1 MMETEFRLTVN
12 GAERRVTCEPETP
25 LLDVL
30 RHDLGLAGPKFGCGM
45 GLCGACFVLM
55 GNRAR
60 SSCDLPVSAVDGPVI
75 TVEGLLDGGR
85 LHPVQQAFIDEQAA
99 QCGYCTSGMVMAAV
113 GLLRECPAPTER
125 EVWEALDG
133 NLCRC
138 GTHGRIVRAVLK
150 AAGRTPDGQTVVPHL
165 PAEPFPDPPAGPLPA
180 GQPPAE
186 VAAAGASAGEGPV
199 LAPPSA
205 SPGPFS
211 VGPAVPSGISPL
223 PADLAANPVL
233 ARWLDFSRDGE
244 VTIRIGKVEYGQGI
258 WTALAQVA
266 AEELQ
271 VALARV
277 RVAPVST
284 STSPDE
290 GVTAGSLS
298 VQDSGSALRQACA
311 LGRALLLDAAATRLG
326 VTEVALNVADGQI
339 RTADGPTGLSYWTLA
354 QPGMLDRHAEV
365 PVPSRPPGEWSVAGR
380 SAARLDIP
388 DKVTG
393 RPRFLHDLVLPG
405 MAYGRVVRPP
415 TRVAGL
421 AELADPDLGSET
433 VLVRDGSFLGVV
445 AETDRAARRAAGRV
459 ARAARWRT
467 SPSLPDPC
475 DLRGF
480 LLSAASEDQ
489 TVADQPD
496 GDAGGMATRMLTAEF
511 TRPFLAHASVAPSCA
526 IARWDDGSVT
536 VWCHSQGIFLLR
548 AAIAAGLGLQ
558 AGQVTVHYVEGAGV
572 YGQNGADDVAV
583 DAVLLARAVSGRA
596 VRVEWTREDEMCW
609 APLGPAMLAR
619 LSAGLDAGGRIVT
632 WRQDVWSNGFM
643 GRPTMGGDPR
653 LLALTHLASGRPMPP
668 APDLQPANWMGASRN
683 AVPGYDI
690 PGMQVT
696 RHRLLDMPIRTSSL
710 RSLGAHLNV
719 FAIESFMDELAA
731 VTGADPVGFRLA
743 HLTDPRAR
751 RVLTEAAHMAG
762 WDTRGRRDGTGYGA
776 GVARYSGVAGYC
788 AAVAEVEADTDI
800 RVRRLWLAVDVGRVI
815 NPDGVINQ
823 VEGGAVQSASWTLC
837 EQVRFDQERIISAG
851 WDSYPIL
858 RFTQA
863 PEVMVQIMDAPGEAE
878 TGAGEIAQGPVA
890 GAIGNAL
897 ANAVGVRVRDLPL
910 TCDRV
915 TRAIEAS

>member
-1 MMETEFRLTVN
+1 MTETEFRLTVN
-12 GAERRVTCEPETP
+12 GAERSVTCEPDTP

-30 RHDLGLAGPKFGCGM
+30 RHDLGLTGPKFGCGM
-45 GLCGACFVLM
+45 GLCGACMVLI
-55 GNRAR
+55 GGQAR
-60 SSCDLPVSAVDGPVI
+60 SSCDLPVSVVGGPVI
-75 TVEGLLDGGR
+75 TVEGLSAGGR

-99 QCGYCTSGMVMAAV
+99 QCGYCTSGMVMAAA
-113 GLLRECPAPTER
+113 GLLRDHPAPAEQ
-125 EVWEALDG
+125 EVREALDG

-138 GTHGRIVRAVLK
+138 GAHDRIIRAVQK
-150 AAGRTPDGQTVVPHL
+150 AAAQTSGGSAVVVR
-165 PAEPFPDPPAGPLPA
+165 PPAGQVLASQVPA
-180 GQPPAE
+180 GGTPT
-186 VAAAGASAGEGPV
+186 GEGPM
-199 LAPPSA
+199 LAPPSG
-205 SPGPFS
+205 SSGPLAAES
-211 VGPAVPSGISPL
+211 GVPAGASPL

-244 VTIRIGKVEYGQGI
+244 VTIRTGKVEYGQGI

-277 RVAPVST
+277 RVAAVST
-284 STSPDE
+284 STSPNE

-298 VQDSGSALRQACA
+298 VEDSGSALRQACA
-311 LGRALLLDAAATRLG
+311 QARDLLLAAAANKLG
-326 VTEVALNVADGQI
+326 IADGELAVADGQI
-339 RTADGPTGLSYWTLA
+339 RAADRPTGLSYWTLA
-354 QPGMLDRHAEV
+354 QPGMLDRPADD

-380 SAARLDIP
+380 SAPRLDLP

-415 TRVAGL
+415 ARAANLTGL
-421 AELADPDLGSET
+421 ADLDLGPET

-445 AETDRAARRAAGRV
+445 AETDRAALRAAGQV
-459 ARAARWRT
+459 GCAAQWQT
-467 SPSLPDPC
+467 TPALPDPR

-480 LLSAASEDQ
+480 MLAAPSEDQ
-489 TVADQPD
+489 TVADRPD
-496 GDAGGMATRMLTAEF
+496 GDAGATATRTLTAEF

-526 IARWDDGSVT
+526 IARWDGGTVT
-536 VWCHSQGIFLLR
+536 VWSHSQGIFLLR
-548 AAIAAGLGLQ
+548 DAIAAGLGLD

-572 YGQNGADDVAV
+572 YGQNGADDVAM
-583 DAVLLARAVSGRA
+583 DAVLLARAVPGQA
-596 VRVEWTREDEMCW
+596 VRVQWTREDEMCW
-609 APLGPAMLAR
+609 SPLGPAMLAR
-619 LSAGLDAGGRIVT
+619 LSAGLDVRGRIAT

-653 LLALTHLASGRPMPP
+653 LLALTHLAGGRPMPP

-690 PGMQVT
+690 PGIHVT

-710 RSLGAHLNV
+710 RALGAHLNV
-719 FAIESFMDELAA
+719 YAIECFMDELAA
-731 VTGADPVGFRLA
+731 AAGADPVRFRLV

-751 RVLTEAAHMAG
+751 QVLTQAAGMSG
-762 WDTRGRRDGTGYGA
+762 WDTRGRRDGTGYGI

-788 AAVAEVEADTDI
+788 AAVAEVEAGTDI

-823 VEGGAVQSASWTLC
+823 VEGGAVQSASWTLR
-837 EQVRFDQERIISAG
+837 EQVRFDRDKITSAG

-858 RFTQA
+858 RFTDT
-863 PEVMVQIMDAPGEAE
+863 PEVMVRVMDAPGEAE
-878 TGAGEIAQGPVA
+878 VGAGEVAQGPVA
-890 GAIGNAL
+890 GAIGNAV
-897 ANAVGVRVRDLPL
+897 AGAAGVRVRDLPL
-910 TCDRV
+910 TRERV
-915 TRAIEAS
+915 ARAIQEG

>member
-1 MMETEFRLTVN
+1 METEFRLTVN
-12 GAERRVTCEPETP
+12 GAERTVTCEPDTP

-45 GLCGACFVLM
+45 GLCGACFVLIE
-55 GNRAR
+55 GRAR
-60 SSCDLPVSAVDGPVI
+60 SSCDLPVSAVGGPVI
-75 TVEGLLDGGR
+75 TAEGLPSSDGR
-85 LHPVQQAFIDEQAA
+85 LHPVQEAFIDEQAA

-113 GLLRECPAPTER
+113 GLLCDRPTPTEQ
-125 EVWEALDG
+125 EVRAALDG

-138 GTHGRIVRAVLK
+138 GTHDRIIRAVQK
-150 AAGRTPDGQTVVPHL
+150 AAAHTSGGSAVVPRPSAGQVL
-165 PAEPFPDPPAGPLPA
+165 ASQVPAG
-180 GQPPAE
+180 GTQP
-186 VAAAGASAGEGPV
+186 GEGPM
-199 LAPPSA
+199 LAPR
-205 SPGPFS
+205 
-211 VGPAVPSGISPL
+211 PAVSESGVQSSVSPL

-244 VTIRIGKVEYGQGI
+244 VTVRIGKVEYGQGI

-277 RVAPVST
+277 RVASVST
-284 STSPDE
+284 STSPGE
-290 GVTAGSLS
+290 GITAGSLS

-311 LGRALLLDAAATRLG
+311 QARDLLLDAVATRLG
-326 VTEVALNVADGQI
+326 VPHAELAVADGQI
-339 RTADGPTGLSYWTLA
+339 QTADGPTGLSYWTVA
-354 QPGMLDRHAEV
+354 QPGMLDRPADI

-380 SAARLDIP
+380 SAPRLDIP
-388 DKVTG
+388 DKVAG

-415 TRVAGL
+415 ARAADLT
-421 AELADPDLGSET
+421 ELADLDLGREV

-445 AETDRAARRAAGRV
+445 AETDRAALRAAGRV

-467 SPSLPDPC
+467 SPSLPDAR

-480 LLSAASEDQ
+480 LLSARSQEE
-489 TVADQPD
+489 TVADQPG
-496 GDAGGMATRMLTAEF
+496 GDAAGPAARTLTAEF

-526 IARWDDGSVT
+526 IARWDGGSVT

-548 AAIAAGLGLQ
+548 DAIAAGLGLD
-558 AGQVTVHYVEGAGV
+558 AGQVTVQYVEGAGV
-572 YGQNGADDVAV
+572 YGQNGADDVAM
-583 DAVLLARAVSGRA
+583 DAVLLARAVPGRA
-596 VRVEWTREDEMCW
+596 VRVQWTREDEMCW
-609 APLGPAMLAR
+609 PPMGSAMLVR
-619 LSAGLDAGGRIVT
+619 VSAGLDRVGRIVT

-643 GRPTMGGDPR
+643 GRPTLGGEPR
-653 LLALTHLASGRPMPP
+653 LLALTHLAGGRPMSA

-690 PGMQVT
+690 PGLQVT

-731 VTGADPVGFRLA
+731 AAGADPVRFRLV

-751 RVLTEAAHMAG
+751 QVLTQAVHMAG
-762 WDTRGRRDGTGYGA
+762 WDDRVRRDGTGYGV
-776 GVARYSGVAGYC
+776 GVARYSGNAGYC
-788 AAVAEVEADTDI
+788 AAVAEVEADTDV

-815 NPDGVINQ
+815 NPDGVMNQ
-823 VEGGAVQSASWTLC
+823 VEGGAVQSASWTLR
-837 EQVRFDQERIISAG
+837 EQVRFDRDTITSAS

-858 RFTQA
+858 RFTDT
-863 PEVMVQIMDAPGEAE
+863 PEVMVRVMDAPGEAE
-878 TGAGEIAQGPVA
+878 VGAGEVSLGPVA
-890 GAIGNAL
+890 GAIGNAV
-897 ANAVGVRVRDLPL
+897 ADAVGVRVRDLPL
-910 TCDRV
+910 TRERV
-915 TRAIEAS
+915 TRAIEES